1 MSMDQYLI
9 RVEGVLPE
17 KALEDF
23 VNVTVNPGSVQT
35 VLHGD
40 LPDQSSLAGILDYLD
55 ELGVEI
61 VEVLK
66 VPSGGS
72 ERAAN
77 ERSGEAQ

>member
-1 MSMDQYLI
+1 MDKYLI
-9 RVEGVLPE
+9 RVDGVLPE
-17 KALEDF
+17 EALSDF

-55 ELGVEI
+55 QLGVEI

-66 VPSGGS
+66 VPPEGL

-77 ERSGEAQ
+77 E

>member
-1 MSMDQYLI
+1 MDQYLI

-17 KALEDF
+17 QALDDF

-66 VPSGGS
+66 VPPGGS

-77 ERSGEAQ
+77 E

>member
-1 MSMDQYLI
+1 MEHYVI
-9 RVEGVLPE
+9 RVEGVLTAE
-17 KALEDF
+17 ALRDF
-23 VNVTVNPGSVQT
+23 DEVTVTPGSVQT

-66 VPSGGS
+66 VPTGHPGDESPGQ
-72 ERAAN
+72 AA
-77 ERSGEAQ
+77 G

>member
-72 ERAAN
+72 QRAAN
-77 ERSGEAQ
+77 E

>member
-1 MSMDQYLI
+1 MEHYVI
-9 RVEGVLPE
+9 RVEGVLTAE
-17 KALEDF
+17 ALRDF
-23 VNVTVNPGSVQT
+23 DEVTVTPGSVQT

-66 VPSGGS
+66 VPTGHPGDASPGQ
-72 ERAAN
+72 AA
-77 ERSGEAQ
+77 G

>member
-1 MSMDQYLI
+1 MDKYLI
-9 RVEGVLPE
+9 RVDGVLPE
-17 KALEDF
+17 EALNDF

-55 ELGVEI
+55 QLGVEI

-66 VPSGGS
+66 VPPEGL

-77 ERSGEAQ
+77 E

>member
-1 MSMDQYLI
+1 MDEYLI

-17 KALEDF
+17 QALDDF
-23 VNVTVNPGSVQT
+23 VNVTVDPGSVQT

-66 VPSGGS
+66 VPPGGS
-72 ERAAN
+72 KRAAN
-77 ERSGEAQ
+77 E

>member
-1 MSMDQYLI
+1 MDQYLI

-17 KALEDF
+17 QALADV

-77 ERSGEAQ
+77 E

>member
-1 MSMDQYLI
+1 MYLI
-9 RVEGVLPE
+9 RVDGVLPE
-17 KALEDF
+17 EALNDF

-55 ELGVEI
+55 QLGVEI

-66 VPSGGS
+66 VPPEGL

-77 ERSGEAQ
+77 E

>member
-1 MSMDQYLI
+1 MDQYLI

-17 KALEDF
+17 RALDDF

-72 ERAAN
+72 KRAAN
-77 ERSGEAQ
+77 E

>member
-1 MSMDQYLI
+1 MDKYLI
-9 RVEGVLPE
+9 RVDGVLPE
-17 KALEDF
+17 EALHDF

-55 ELGVEI
+55 QLGVEI

-66 VPSGGS
+66 VPPEGL
-72 ERAAN
+72 ERTAN
-77 ERSGEAQ
+77 E

>member
-1 MSMDQYLI
+1 MDQYLI

-17 KALEDF
+17 EALADF
-23 VNVTVNPGSVQT
+23 ANVTVDPGSVQT

-66 VPSGGS
+66 VPPGGS
-72 ERAAN
+72 EGAAN
-77 ERSGEAQ
+77 E